1 MAFQYSI
8 TAIGTIILQA
18 SLNTLG
24 SVAAAGFAAASKIEQ
39 VVSQAYVALGTTMAT
54 YCAQN
59 MGAGEKERLRKGFFS
74 GTWIGIIYA
83 VLAGL
88 LIIFAGKYLTVLF
101 VSENLN
107 EITEYV
113 DIYLKCVGIS
123 FIPLVFVNVYRNGI
137 QGMGFGLLPMTAG
150 IAELIGRSVM
160 AVAAAQIGS
169 YVGMCFAAP
178 VAWVLAG
185 GLLFIMYL
193 HIMKKRV

>member
-1 MAFQYSI
+1 M
-8 TAIGTIILQA
+8 
-18 SLNTLG
+18 
-24 SVAAAGFAAASKIEQ
+24 
-39 VVSQAYVALGTTMAT
+39 
-54 YCAQN
+54 
-59 MGAGEKERLRKGFFS
+59 
-74 GTWIGIIYA
+74 
-83 VLAGL
+83 LAGL